1 MLAVGIAI
9 GLLIGI
15 LLGALAGSADRPR
28 RPLTGPIV
36 YCLPLVES
44 WWVKVLMLLKRWWG
58 RRRK

>member
-28 RPLTGPIV
+28 RQLYGPVV
-36 YCLPLVES
+36 YDPGL
-44 WWVKVLMLLKRWWG
+44 WRWG
-58 RRRK
+58 RRREK